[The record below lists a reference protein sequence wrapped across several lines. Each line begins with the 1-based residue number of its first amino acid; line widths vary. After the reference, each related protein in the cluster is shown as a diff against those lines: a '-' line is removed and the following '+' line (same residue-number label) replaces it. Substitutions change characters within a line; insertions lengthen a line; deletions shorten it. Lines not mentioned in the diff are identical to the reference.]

1 MAGFVDK
8 FKRMWD
14 APDDEYEYDEYG
26 YADEGAEEDYKE
38 EPVRN
43 TKKERDLGGGNK
55 VVNINAT
62 TNLQVGLF
70 KPERF
75 GEETRTIADEL
86 MKAHTVVLNLEGIH
100 VEVAQRV
107 IDYSAG
113 SCYAMRGNLQKITS
127 YIFLVTP
134 PNVDISGDIPELVA
148 GGIDL
153 SSFKN

>member
-55 VVNINAT
+55 VSMLLPTFRQACSNPSVS
-62 TNLQVGLF
+62 VK
-70 KPERF
+70 KP
-75 GEETRTIADEL
+75 
-86 MKAHTVVLNLEGIH
+86 
-100 VEVAQRV
+100 AQLPM
-107 IDYSAG
+107 S
-113 SCYAMRGNLQKITS
+113 L
-127 YIFLVTP
+127 
-134 PNVDISGDIPELVA
+134 
-148 GGIDL
+148 
-153 SSFKN
+153 

>member
-55 VVNINAT
+55 VVNH
-62 TNLQVGLF
+62 Q
-70 KPERF
+70 
-75 GEETRTIADEL
+75 
-86 MKAHTVVLNLEGIH
+86 
-100 VEVAQRV
+100 
-107 IDYSAG
+107 S
-113 SCYAMRGNLQKITS
+113 
-127 YIFLVTP
+127 
-134 PNVDISGDIPELVA
+134 SGWFIQARAFRRRNPH
-148 GGIDL
+148 
-153 SSFKN
+153 NCR